1 MVPIYFPK
9 ERQTYIQRLRLYA
22 EIVSSAQSWV
32 DPVKAFGTL
41 VITALKSPNVA
52 DVIESDKTL
61 HFLVDLETNEYL

>member
-32 DPVKAFGTL
+32 DLVKAFGTL
-41 VITALKSPNVA
+41 VITVLKSPNVA